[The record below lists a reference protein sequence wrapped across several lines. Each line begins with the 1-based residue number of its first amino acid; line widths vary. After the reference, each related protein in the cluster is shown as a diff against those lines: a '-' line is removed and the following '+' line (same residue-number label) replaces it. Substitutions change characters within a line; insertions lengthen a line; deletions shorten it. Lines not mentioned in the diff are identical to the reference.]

1 MDMSAEGLRAA
12 EQKMR
17 DAGHSD
23 EAIRAFRSAYER
35 LEEGE
40 SGMMPTDE
48 LEPATD
54 VPSLEGL
61 PEGSPADALEQFA
74 VIKLNGGLA
83 TTMGLR
89 SPKSLVQARE
99 GRSFLDIIIGQ
110 TLALRRRF
118 GVRLPLVLMDSEA
131 TREETLAALAKHPEL
146 ATDGIAPDFMQSMI
160 PKLDAESHA
169 PVSWPDQ
176 TSLEWNPPGHGDIY
190 GALRRSGM
198 LSTLLDQG
206 FRYAMISNSDNLG
219 ATLDPRIAAFVA
231 AEEIPFLMEV
241 FEGTEADRKGGH
253 IARRRADGQLVL
265 REVAQTP
272 DDDQESFR
280 DYRRWRYYNS
290 NTLWVDLR
298 VLDDM
303 LEQAGGVLELPLI
316 VNRKTVDPRDK
327 RSPAVIQLESA
338 MGAAIGSFADA
349 RLLLVPRTRFVPV
362 KTTDDLLVL
371 RSDVYEIDSDMVLRP
386 VPERADSL
394 PFVEL
399 DSDYYKLLDDFEARF
414 PEGAPSL
421 RQAQRLVVHGDVTF
435 GRDVVVRGAVE
446 IDVDEP
452 RRLEPGT
459 VLEG

>member
-1 MDMSAEGLRAA
+1 MSDEGLKAA

-17 DAGHSD
+17 DAGHPD

-35 LEEGE
+35 LEGGE
-40 SGMMPTDE
+40 SGLMPTDE

-54 VPSLEGL
+54 VPSLEDL
-61 PEGSPADALEQFA
+61 PEGDPAGALEQLA

-89 SPKSLVQARE
+89 SPKSLLEARD

-118 GVRLPLVLMDSEA
+118 GVRLPLELMDSEA
-131 TREETLAALAKHPEL
+131 TRDETLAALAKHPEL
-146 ATDGIAPDFMQSMI
+146 SSDALAPDFMQSMI

-176 TSLEWNPPGHGDIY
+176 PSLEWNPPGHGDIY

-198 LSTLLDQG
+198 LAALLEQG

-290 NTLWVDLR
+290 NTLWVDLS
-298 VLDDM
+298 VLNDM
-303 LEQAGGVLELPLI
+303 LEQSGGVLELPLI
-316 VNRKTVDPRDK
+316 INRKTVDPRDK
-327 RSPAVIQLESA
+327 SSPAVIQLEST
-338 MGAAIGSFADA
+338 MGAAIGSFSGA

-371 RSDVYEIDSDMVLRP
+371 RSDVYEIDDDMVLRP
-386 VPERADSL
+386 VPERAQSL

-414 PEGAPSL
+414 PDGAPSL
-421 RQAQRLVVHGDVTF
+421 REAERLVVHGDVTF

-446 IDVDEP
+446 IDADEP
-452 RRLEPGT
+452 KRLEPGT